1 MDGVGWSAVCL
12 RFFGGDL
19 DWKAGWNAAG
29 IGFFGSCSRGKTNYA
44 ADSEIY
50 SSGGVG
56 AVGCVVSGAMGEW
69 GDRGGVGFVGYGASE
84 NDDDAT
90 RSGQ

>member
-1 MDGVGWSAVCL
+1 MELDGGTGCSAAA
-12 RFFGGDL
+12 FGFL
-19 DWKAGWNAAG
+19 SS
-29 IGFFGSCSRGKTNYA
+29 GSGCKTNSA

-56 AVGCVVSGAMGEW
+56 AVGCVVSGTLGEW

-90 RSGQ
+90 QR